1 MALRDFILRLVPA
14 KTAAAME
21 AESREWLIVCPNC
34 KHARS
39 VWDMGGLRY
48 KAKGN
53 PKKLM
58 QCESCGQRTWHRVER
73 KRDPEL
79 DALRG
84 QLRD

>member
-1 MALRDFILRLVPA
+1 MALRDLILKVVSS

-34 KHARS
+34 RHARS

-53 PKKLM
+53 PKKRM
-58 QCESCGQRTWHRVER
+58 RCEACGETTWHRVER
-73 KRDPEL
+73 KPEPEL
-79 DALRG
+79 EALRR
-84 QLRD
+84 QLG